1 MCCREGPKSLFR
13 GNGINLLIQAPFSAF
28 EFYFY
33 ELYKNNLFG
42 VQRREDL
49 SFVQKFVSGGLAG
62 MTAACIIYP
71 MDVTKTHLTIS
82 T

>member
-1 MCCREGPKSLFR
+1 MRIWVIYQISLK
-13 GNGINLLIQAPFSAF
+13 
-28 EFYFY
+28 
-33 ELYKNNLFG
+33 LYKNNLFG

-62 MTAACIIYP
+62 MTAACIVYP

-82 T
+82 N